1 VTYDEALEA
10 HRNAQKGYKQ
20 QAYYRL
26 RAILHERLKEEVA
39 KKAGKVLHAH
49 YSEAG

>member
-1 VTYDEALEA
+1 MTYDQALEA
-10 HRNAQKGYKQ
+10 HQNAQKGYKLKS
-20 QAYYRL
+20 YYRL

-49 YSEAG
+49 WSAE